1 MTSPWTHAPTLAGDH
16 VTLRPLVPEDRDAL
30 VAAAADGKLWE
41 LFYTVVPGPDT
52 VDAWLAAAF
61 RDRGHGRALPFAVL
75 DSAGTLIGS
84 TRYLRMSPENR
95 RLEIGATF
103 YAARTQRSPVN
114 SETKLLLLRHAFE
127 AMDCVCVQIRTD
139 FLNRQSQRAI
149 ERLGAKKD
157 GVIRGHRIMPDGR
170 VRDMVVYSILAHEW
184 GGVRSNLEMMLS
196 RGSSR

>member
-1 MTSPWTHAPTLAGDH
+1 MTSWTQAPTFTGNH
-16 VTLRPLVPEDRDAL
+16 VTLRPLVPGDRDAL
-30 VAAAADGKLWE
+30 VAAASDGRLWE
-41 LFYTVVPGPDT
+41 LFYTIVPGPDT

-61 RDRGHGRALPFAVL
+61 RDQGHGRALPFAVL
-75 DSAGTLIGS
+75 DTAGTLIGS

-95 RLEIGATF
+95 RLEIGSTF

-114 SETKLLLLRHAFE
+114 TETKLLLLRHAFE

-139 FLNRQSQRAI
+139 VLNRQSQRAI

-184 GGVRSNLEMMLS
+184 GGVRSNLEMMLA
-196 RGSSR
+196 RGANR